1 MVATVAVRIIT
12 DLITGVIRVP
22 LLWRWA
28 IDLITFT
35 EVVITKA
42 APITSGSQAIG
53 QHATGKESGSTAIT
67 SSGADINRAIKERLS
82 SRRGA
87 IWRSPFLEQF
97 KRSVAPGPS
106 GPNENAQPWPG
117 SLNRNARSYGN

>member
-67 SSGADINRAIKERLS
+67 SSGADINRAIKVRRLPGRRGRS
-82 SRRGA
+82 GDRPSLNNLNDRLRQAPAGQTKTHSRRQA
-87 IWRSPFLEQF
+87 
-97 KRSVAPGPS
+97 A
-106 GPNENAQPWPG
+106 
-117 SLNRNARSYGN
+117 